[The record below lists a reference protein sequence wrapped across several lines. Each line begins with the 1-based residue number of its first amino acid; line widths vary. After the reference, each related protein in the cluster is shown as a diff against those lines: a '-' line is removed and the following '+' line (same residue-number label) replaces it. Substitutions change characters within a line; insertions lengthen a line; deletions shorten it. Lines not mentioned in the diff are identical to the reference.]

1 MRKCQTISFSE
12 DVLKIVENYMQENNI
27 TFNKAVNEILL
38 KYKKQLNTKTIKQE
52 IKEIKEDIREIKEA
66 IKK

>member
-1 MRKCQTISFSE
+1 MRKCQTISFNE

-38 KYKKQLNTKTIKQE
+38 RYKKQLNTKTIKQE